1 MLGFLLLLTWINAL
15 AATIQTSSGDG
26 NASFSDNSLQ
36 AISKPQNGVIIND
49 KPRLLIPLQQETET
63 PTNTPTSTSTPTPTN
78 TPTRTPTSTG
88 FDFSVSKNNRPSVFQ
103 VGSQNVYEIIISAS
117 EYEPGEAQS
126 IYIEDR
132 LPEGVTWT
140 PMNTSKW
147 NCLQLSNSVS
157 VNCFYSV
164 TTDTIFDPLRF
175 NVTISR
181 TVSHVIQNTVRINTI
196 PQDNISGNNTFTLS
210 TTVDSVD
217 LGLRK
222 TVSPVSALI
231 TNTVTYTL
239 VITNAGPATA
249 TSVVVADHIPS
260 NLIYQDHNASPG
272 TTYNPNTHQ
281 WNIPSI
287 APNAAPLTL
296 TITTKLIS
304 GTNGQVITNRAT
316 ASSSNASD
324 WNPANNTASASIIVG
339 DYTIQKCFTGNNCPK
354 RNTVAVGEPYQ
365 YHITILNPPP
375 NNLSPLV
382 TDQLAVGLEFLGST
396 CNNNNNPSAVYS
408 CCTRSSTN
416 ALSCSIY
423 NNINIRVR
431 ASRNITTT
439 EVVNTASLTWGPS
452 GSRTTIHTD
461 PVTTTLNH
469 AGYFDLAKTDGIS
482 RVKPG
487 QIITYTMTMTNVGD
501 LSINNISV
509 TDILQG
515 PVTALRINTNNLGSG
530 SCPSAQSCVLTLNG
544 ILDPGEKV
552 SFQIAAQVNSN
563 AAGNVPVI
571 NTFTANGT
579 DEFGASRSGSASD
592 TDTVDALTE
601 YNLSA
606 GKSVTPAQAK
616 VDESFTF
623 RIQLRNE
630 GTVTIPD
637 IVVKDTF
644 PSVLDL
650 TSVTTNRGTATLNTT
665 TRSINVDVGDLTPG
679 QGARIDVVAKVN
691 STATKVETYENRA
704 RVEFEGVTMH
714 TNTIRFRVLPA
725 ATLPGTGWAPPTG
738 EGEAAFAV
746 WLNAAVGQMALQSPL
761 SATQALLS
769 VGLLVLLLG
778 LLALLGS
785 FLIRLRHPL
794 RGGGTARLGLLLIL
808 LGVVFSVAGWAF
820 NSSGEAQPPQLSMLA
835 GAKPALA
842 TRMPPTAT
850 PTNRP
855 TDTQTAA
862 ELQPPPT
869 VTEVPAPILPTVTI
883 DLSDLVDFHP
893 TPTPNALPSY
903 PIPTPTA
910 YPTRGPGGVEPDASA
925 ATRLLIPSIGLDTV
939 IKYVPFNGDTW
950 LIGGLKQEIAWMGNT
965 SWPGLGGNTGL
976 AGHVDLADGSAGP
989 FWKLKDLKPGDK
1001 VIVYTQKNILT
1012 YTVSEQRVVEDYD
1025 LSVVAPSEQPQ
1036 ITLIT
1041 CTAWDNELRTYLKR
1055 LVVFATLLNVQP
1067 LAAGGS

>member
-1 MLGFLLLLTWINAL
+1 MNSGENRGRGRRAILLPLGAVMLGFLLLLTWINAL
-15 AATIQTSSGDG
+15 AANGHASENLQTPAFDLQIVKSQSPQFFSVGSNNTYYISVSRVNTETVPTVVQIVDEVPANLTITQ
-26 NASFSDNSLQ
+26 
-36 AISKPQNGVIIND
+36 IND
-49 KPRLLIPLQQETET
+49 GR
-63 PTNTPTSTSTPTPTN
+63 
-78 TPTRTPTSTG
+78 
-88 FDFSVSKNNRPSVFQ
+88 
-103 VGSQNVYEIIISAS
+103 
-117 EYEPGEAQS
+117 
-126 IYIEDR
+126 
-132 LPEGVTWT
+132 
-140 PMNTSKW
+140 W
-147 NCLQLSNSVS
+147 NCTTTPGNILSCDYLSD
-157 VNCFYSV
+157 YITRSV
-164 TTDTIFDPLRF
+164 TNLDTIIL
-175 NVTISR
+175 
-181 TVSHVIQNTVRINTI
+181 TVVPYTTTPAIFTNTVRLLTPDHNLAN
-196 PQDNISGNNTFTLS
+196 NISRVRTILNS
-210 TTVDSVD
+210 AVD
-217 LGLRK
+217 LGIRK
-222 TVSPVSALI
+222 TVSPS
-231 TNTVTYTL
+231 TVAAGGNVEYTL
-239 VITNAGPATA
+239 TITNAGPAVA
-249 TSVVVADHIPS
+249 TNVIVTDSIPLTPTLCTPS
-260 NLIYQDHNASPG
+260 ESS
-272 TTYNPNTHQ
+272 YNPVTHQ
-281 WNIPSI
+281 WTIPQIPPNISP
-287 APNAAPLTL
+287 PPTL
-296 TITTKLIS
+296 RIRCQIPTNSS
-304 GTNGQVITNRAT
+304 GKTFTNQAT
-316 ASSSNASD
+316 VNSNEAD
-324 WNPANNTASASIIVG
+324 WNTANNTANASVVVGDIIFSKAVASPRSTPFKVGEYFTYTIHISPTGASFSSIIITDTIARGLDFIRMSPVG
-339 DYTIQKCFTGNNCPK
+339 GNFNSGIARYERARLDRILDWNIVVRPSSSISSTDTITNVA
-354 RNTVAVGEPYQ
+354 TLSWAVGNQRVYKQSKEIEVKVAPGATLQ
-365 YHITILNPPP
+365 
-375 NNLSPLV
+375 LSKSDGVSIV
-382 TDQLAVGLEFLGST
+382 T
-396 CNNNNNPSAVYS
+396 
-408 CCTRSSTN
+408 
-416 ALSCSIY
+416 
-423 NNINIRVR
+423 
-431 ASRNITTT
+431 
-439 EVVNTASLTWGPS
+439 
-452 GSRTTIHTD
+452 
-461 PVTTTLNH
+461 
-469 AGYFDLAKTDGIS
+469 
-482 RVKPG
+482 PG
-487 QIITYTMTMTNVGD
+487 QSITYTISITNVGNLRVNSGLYVED
-501 LSINNISV
+501 TLPQYMTPVSI
-509 TDILQG
+509 Q
-515 PVTALRINTNNLGSG
+515 ANNLGTG
-530 SCPSAQSCVLTLNG
+530 SCNTTTRVCSLEFANALPAGQNATFRISARVNADAPSGRSLTNT
-544 ILDPGEKV
+544 V
-552 SFQIAAQVNSN
+552 IASGFYQ
-563 AAGNVPVI
+563 
-571 NTFTANGT
+571 
-579 DEFGASRSGSASD
+579 DEFNRPQPLSASASD
-592 TDTVDALTE
+592 TDTVRVLPTYD
-601 YNLSA
+601 LSA

-725 ATLPGTGWAPPTG
+725 ATLPGTGWAPPAG
-738 EGEAAFAV
+738 EGEASVAV
-746 WLNAAVGQMALQSPL
+746 WLNAAGGQM
-761 SATQALLS
+761 ALLS

-855 TDTQTAA
+855 TDTQTTA

-869 VTEVPAPILPTVTI
+869 DTEAPAPILPTVTI

-1055 LVVFATLLNVQP
+1055 LVVFASLLNVQP

>member
-1 MLGFLLLLTWINAL
+1 MNAGENRGRGRRAILLPLGAVMLGFLLLLTWINAL
-15 AATIQTSSGDG
+15 AANGHASENLQTPAFD
-26 NASFSDNSLQ
+26 LQ
-36 AISKPQNGVIIND
+36 IVKSQLPTFFGTGSNNHYFINVS
-49 KPRLLIPLQQETET
+49 RTNTET
-63 PTNTPTSTSTPTPTN
+63 IGTT
-78 TPTRTPTSTG
+78 
-88 FDFSVSKNNRPSVFQ
+88 
-103 VGSQNVYEIIISAS
+103 IL
-117 EYEPGEAQS
+117 
-126 IYIEDR
+126 IEDD
-132 LPEGVTWT
+132 LPAGLTWT
-140 PMNTSKW
+140 P
-147 NCLQLSNSVS
+147 
-157 VNCFYSV
+157 
-164 TTDTIFDPLRF
+164 
-175 NVTISR
+175 
-181 TVSHVIQNTVRINTI
+181 QNTVHWNCTDTSTATKVSCYYTENDPATFDQLVIPVALPASPTEIFTNTARLLT
-196 PQDNISGNNTFTLS
+196 PDHNPSNNISRVKTILDTA
-210 TTVDSVD
+210 VD
-217 LGLRK
+217 LGIRK
-222 TVSPVSALI
+222 TVSPTSAS
-231 TNTVTYTL
+231 TNQDVVYTL
-239 VITNAGPATA
+239 IITNAGPAVA
-249 TSVVVADHIPS
+249 TNIVVTDHI
-260 NLIYQDHNASPG
+260 
-272 TTYNPNTHQ
+272 
-281 WNIPSI
+281 
-287 APNAAPLTL
+287 PLTL
-296 TITTKLIS
+296 TYVTHTASVGTYTPATHRWEIPSLPPNAGSPPTLRITCTIPP
-304 GTNGQVITNRAT
+304 NAANIITNQAT
-316 ASSSNASD
+316 VSSAETD
-324 WNPANNTASASIIVG
+324 WAPANNTASASLVVG
-339 DYTIQKCFTGNNCPK
+339 GISITKSFRPTDGSANPI
-354 RNTVAVGEPYQ
+354 RVGE
-365 YHITILNPPP
+365 HITYTLHVQT
-375 NNLSPLV
+375 SGSAFSGVLV
-382 TDQLAVGLEFLGST
+382 TDTLQPGLDFVSMSPGFPRGSYDQNTRIVRYDRGTLG
-396 CNNNNNPSAVYS
+396 
-408 CCTRSSTN
+408 
-416 ALSCSIY
+416 
-423 NNINIRVR
+423 
-431 ASRNITTT
+431 ASQ
-439 EVVNTASLTWGPS
+439 S
-452 GSRTTIHTD
+452 
-461 PVTTTLNH
+461 
-469 AGYFDLAKTDGIS
+469 FDLNIVVRPSSSILSTQPITNVANLSWVVSNQREYKQSSEVEVYVAPGATLQMSKSDGVSI
-482 RVKPG
+482 VTPG
-487 QIITYTMTMTNVGD
+487 QSITYTISITNVGNLRVNSGLYVED
-501 LSINNISV
+501 TLPQYMTPVSI
-509 TDILQG
+509 Q
-515 PVTALRINTNNLGSG
+515 ANNLGTG
-530 SCPSAQSCVLTLNG
+530 SCNTTTRVCSLEFANALPAGQNATFRISARVNADAPSGRSLMNTV
-544 ILDPGEKV
+544 
-552 SFQIAAQVNSN
+552 IASGFYQ
-563 AAGNVPVI
+563 
-571 NTFTANGT
+571 
-579 DEFGASRSGSASD
+579 DEFNRPQPLSASASD
-592 TDTVDALTE
+592 TDTVRVLPTYD
-601 YNLSA
+601 LSA

-725 ATLPGTGWAPPTG
+725 ATLPGTGWAPPAG
-738 EGEAAFAV
+738 EGEAAVAA
-746 WLNAAVGQMALQSPL
+746 WLNAAVGQMASQSPL

-769 VGLLVLLLG
+769 VGLLMLLLG

-869 VTEVPAPILPTVTI
+869 DTEVPAPILPTVTI